1 MAAVQVAMREAKA
14 EKAEAG
20 VESTEEMAMVA
31 REVAMGRTKEEVV
44 KEEAMRPEGM
54 AVGVVRKAA
63 TGMEEAMG
71 RRRGEVAMEVANQA
85 MGVVM
90 GVLTEEAMGRREEEL
105 AMEMEVG
112 MGPGKEEATGTA
124 MEEALEE
131 EVPERENEEGSMR
144 MGVVGMEENVR
155 VMGEM
160 EVALAAKGLE
170 ANLVEEEEKEL
181 VK

>member
-63 TGMEEAMG
+63 TGMEEAIG
-71 RRRGEVAMEVANQA
+71 RRKER
-85 MGVVM
+85 
-90 GVLTEEAMGRREEEL
+90 L
-105 AMEMEVG
+105 AMDIEVG
-112 MGPGKEEATGTA
+112 MGTGKEEATGTA

-170 ANLVEEEEKEL
+170 ANLVEKEEKEL